1 MNFKSKRWQIFLL
14 VSLIVLSLGI
24 FVKFAI
30 GTDEFSKNIRSMF
43 LGTFSQNPFKKQS
56 EVEVSLVDSKINLN
70 FEIIGEDKPQFAQF
84 IKNWFNTD
92 EEIKSLSFGIDEKLS
107 AALKSNLPVELNM
120 TITDKS
126 LNFNSQLIQG
136 LQNAL
141 IKKDIEFASGSGKLN
156 AQFTD
161 SSKYQINLENPAD
174 LVDYATSS
182 GVLTASSKLAPLFK
196 TLPKVA
202 TIELN
207 VNGKNI
213 SGQIKLK

>member
-1 MNFKSKRWQIFLL
+1 MNFKSKRWQILL
-14 VSLIVLSLGI
+14 LLSLIILSIGI
-24 FVKFAI
+24 FIKFAI
-30 GTDEFSKNIRSMF
+30 GTDAFSSDVRSMF

-56 EVEVSLVDSKINLN
+56 EVKVSIIDSKVHLN
-70 FEIIGEDKPQFAQF
+70 FEITEEDKAKFASF

-92 EEIKSLSFGIDEKLS
+92 EEIKSLSFGIDEQMTS
-107 AALKSNLPVELNM
+107 ALKSNLPVELNL
-120 TITDKS
+120 TISDKS
-126 LNFNSQLIQG
+126 LNFNSQLIPG

-182 GVLTASSKLAPLFK
+182 GVLTASSKLEPLFK

-207 VNGKNI
+207 VNGRNI
-213 SGQIKLK
+213 SGKIVLR

>member
-1 MNFKSKRWQIFLL
+1 MNFRSKRWQIFLL
-14 VSLIVLSLGI
+14 VSLIILSLSV

-30 GTDEFSKNIRSMF
+30 GTDAFSANVRSMF

-56 EVEVSLVDSKINLN
+56 EVKVSLIDSKITLN
-70 FEIIGEDKPQFAQF
+70 FEIIGEDKPQFTQF
-84 IKNWFNTD
+84 IKNWFGTD
-92 EEIKSLSFGIDEKLS
+92 EEIKSVSFGIDEKLS
-107 AALKSNLPVELNM
+107 GALKSNLPVDLNM
-120 TITDKS
+120 TINDKS
-126 LNFNSQLIQG
+126 INFNSQLIPG

-141 IKKDIEFASGSGKLN
+141 IKKDIEFASGSGKFN

-182 GVLTASSKLAPLFK
+182 GILTASSKLDPLFK

-213 SGQIKLK
+213 SGQIVLK